1 MTERRYKLLNGFT
14 LVVSEECLG
23 VQLDT
28 GMTITTD
35 GDEIIDDVLALLNQT
50 KSERDKAI
58 RDLSDYKSKRGENLG
73 EMLDARAEA
82 DRLRLELEAARE
94 AYRNLRTPR
103 SIDEWD
109 EDYGDVL
116 WWDFPP
122 FRASILWYTFRFRL
136 AGLPHALD
144 PNCGSYLESGSRAQ
158 PRCLNNPIRSN

>member
-116 WWDFPP
+116 WWDFPLSEP
-122 FRASILWYTFRFRL
+122 PYYGTPLDSDWPDYHTHWTRIVDPILNQEVERNQD
-136 AGLPHALD
+136 A
-144 PNCGSYLESGSRAQ
+144 
-158 PRCLNNPIRSN
+158 